1 MEYLF
6 LRRRSSNSISER
18 QKQLLSKAVRKQWEE
33 DFVRK
38 GMEGRKIDLEIYK
51 SVLYL
56 LEIRMVFLDAS
67 LSLKK
72 LSTLVGTN
80 QTYMSNV
87 VNRYFGCNLKELINS
102 YRVEYAKELLRNG
115 KCLMKDIPERCGF
128 ASKSAFYSAFRKMTG
143 YRPVEYVRRN
153 GVEEKFG
160 KNN

>member
-1 MEYLF
+1 M
-6 LRRRSSNSISER
+6 
-18 QKQLLSKAVRKQWEE
+18 
-33 DFVRK
+33 RK

-128 ASKSAFYSAFRKMTG
+128 ASKSAFYSAFRKMVG
-143 YRPVEYVRRN
+143 CRPVEYVRRN
-153 GVEEKFG
+153 GVEEEFRE
-160 KNN
+160 NN

>member
-6 LRRRSSNSISER
+6 LRRRNKSSISER
-18 QKQLLSKAVRKQWEE
+18 QKHLLSKAVEKQWKE

-38 GMEGRKIDLEIYK
+38 GVEGRKMDLEIYK
-51 SVLYL
+51 SLLYQ
-56 LEIRMVFLDAS
+56 LEIRMVF
-67 LSLKK
+67 LKK

-87 VNRYFGCNLKELINS
+87 VNRYFGCNMNGVINT
-102 YRVEYAKELLRNG
+102 YRIEYAKELLRSG
-115 KCLMKDIPERCGF
+115 KCLIKDISERCGF
-128 ASKSAFYSAFRKMTG
+128 ASKSAFYSAFRKITG

-153 GVEEKFG
+153 GVEEKVG

>member
-1 MEYLF
+1 M
-6 LRRRSSNSISER
+6 
-18 QKQLLSKAVRKQWEE
+18 
-33 DFVRK
+33 RK

-115 KCLMKDIPERCGF
+115 MCLMKDIPERCGF
-128 ASKSAFYSAFRKMTG
+128 ASKSAFYSAFRKMVG
-143 YRPVEYVRRN
+143 CRPVEYVRRN
-153 GVEEKFG
+153 GVEEEFG
-160 KNN
+160 ENN

>member
-1 MEYLF
+1 M
-6 LRRRSSNSISER
+6 
-18 QKQLLSKAVRKQWEE
+18 
-33 DFVRK
+33 RK

-128 ASKSAFYSAFRKMTG
+128 ASKSAFYSAFRKMVG
-143 YRPVEYVRRN
+143 CRPVEYVRRN
-153 GVEEKFG
+153 GVEEEFG
-160 KNN
+160 ENN